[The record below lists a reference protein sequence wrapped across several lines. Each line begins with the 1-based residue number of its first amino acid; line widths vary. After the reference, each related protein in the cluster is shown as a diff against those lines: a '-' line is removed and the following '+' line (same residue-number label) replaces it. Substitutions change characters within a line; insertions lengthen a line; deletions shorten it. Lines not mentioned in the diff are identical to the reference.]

1 MWRVGTS
8 PGRELGA
15 ATQPAEEAA
24 QDPGQGRG
32 PHRPVTAKLG
42 PALPGLSAAAPGS
55 DDQSTRVSWSHISQP
70 WCPQAHPRH
79 LTPCQAD
86 SAGQGQG
93 LG

>member
-24 QDPGQGRG
+24 QDPRQGRG
-32 PHRPVTAKLG
+32 PHRPVTAELG

-55 DDQSTRVSWSHISQP
+55 DDQSTRVYGPTSPSLGVL
-70 WCPQAHPRH
+70 R
-79 LTPCQAD
+79 LTPD
-86 SAGQGQG
+86 T
-93 LG
+93 